1 MSARVEFTGKGLAGN
16 LSVSRHEDGR
26 WSLSIFKLSGKY
38 HRYQS
43 LAHISGDRHQR
54 PHLASGDAV
63 EGPVLWLGGSC
74 VDIPPRLAP
83 KLQAFLAEHA
93 NGGAA

>member
-1 MSARVEFTGKGLAGN
+1 MSARVEFTGKGHAGN
-16 LSVSRHEDGR
+16 VAVSRRDDGS
-26 WSLSIFKLSGKY
+26 WSLSIYKLSGKY
-38 HRYQS
+38 RHYQS
-43 LAHISGDRHQR
+43 LAHVSGDRHQR
-54 PHLASGDAV
+54 PHLDLGDET

-74 VDIPPRLAP
+74 VDVPTRLAP

>member
-16 LSVSRHEDGR
+16 LAVSRREDGS
-26 WSLSIFKLSGKY
+26 WSLSIFKFSGKY
-38 HRYQS
+38 RDYQS
-43 LAHISGDRHQR
+43 LAHICGDLHQR
-54 PHLASGDAV
+54 PYLASGDAI

-74 VDIPPRLAP
+74 VDVPPRLAP